1 MDLDYDQLRDI
12 RYRFLSCA
20 EELDEM
26 KSSNKAAVHEKLIAV
41 ARAKEQMRQE
51 HQSELDRIREQMKN
65 EHKQEV
71 DRLRETIM
79 KQEEELRSLRE
90 ERLRW
95 TRQQKEQ
102 MYNSEKFERTLINE
116 INDECRKTS
125 EMLGLSP
132 RRVQINSNNDIGYKQ
147 GTNSTSKLPTTS
159 ALAKPDELFL
169 FSHAR
174 EVCRANEAN
183 LRACNEELRSHVAE
197 LQAELESQNKS
208 QSQASRDKEEALS
221 RLRREMEAEKEE
233 EMSRLKEKL
242 VRGLSTN
249 EYRSMMYSPDN
260 DMEARRSPYQSRSPV
275 SGGSPGLV
283 ERHQATERH
292 MRAMSEQQQH
302 ELERLEREINKLAM
316 NSDQGQA
323 PQSADDVNY
332 AKHLAQLQTKVKQLQ
347 TENNSL
353 RRLKL
358 GVASSTP
365 DLSST
370 NLYNGV
376 NHRKVAFHFRTPSP
390 TREQQRL
397 ASNLEL
403 RLREHDYE
411 TEALTEHQRHN
422 RDVMSK
428 KMAEMTKLQN
438 TLTNQAKELIQLEKS
453 YTQLN
458 QYAKSARPMSS
469 LR

>member
-95 TRQQKEQ
+95 ARQQKEQ

-159 ALAKPDELFL
+159 ALA
-169 FSHAR
+169 
-174 EVCRANEAN
+174 N

-221 RLRREMEAEKEE
+221 RLRREMETEKEE

-242 VRGLSTN
+242 VWGLSTN

-316 NSDQGQA
+316 NSDQGVA

-376 NHRKVAFHFRTPSP
+376 NHRKFHFRTPSP